1 MNDNSIHPG
10 AKRFADAIALGH
22 PIANTPAQALE
33 LVEIENRE
41 AASTAAEIVA
51 ESILCRECGKVGPQG
66 RMSSGAL
73 IPICAACKRAADAAE
88 EAKIGVLRTAIDTAF
103 APVIALAKKTTETRE
118 QKARSWARTEL
129 LAFVGSET
137 ACDGDETT
145 WTPWFEEV
153 LDAYLRGVKPD
164 WAIDSEDVCE
174 RCGDIDMEREECE
187 LSRDPDDT
195 GVGYRSVCRAC
206 GEGSEDEPPIGG
218 GECKPTSPNP
228 PC

>member
-1 MNDNSIHPG
+1 MVQNSSTN
-10 AKRFADAIALGH
+10 
-22 PIANTPAQALE
+22 PIDVATARIVRELAPTSDSPRVQAAAEMKL
-33 LVEIENRE
+33 
-41 AASTAAEIVA
+41 AASTAGEIVA
-51 ESILCRECGKVGPQG
+51 ESIVCRECGKVGPQG
-66 RMSSGAL
+66 RMASGAL

-103 APVIALAKKTTETRE
+103 APVVALAKKTTETRE

-129 LAFVGSET
+129 LMFIGSET
-137 ACDGDETT
+137 ACNVPSEL
-145 WTPWFEEV
+145 WTPWFEEI

-164 WAIDSEDVCE
+164 WAIGAEDVCE

-206 GEGSEDEPPIGG
+206 GEGSEDEPQSGG
-218 GECKPTSPNP
+218 GE
-228 PC
+228 